1 MNYGK
6 FELMIDECSLS
17 FYNIKENQRILLKNP
32 HQDAQNMD
40 IQNQYTG
47 NEKKQYFRRQKE
59 NHAQ

>member
-1 MNYGK
+1 
-6 FELMIDECSLS
+6 MIDECSLS

-40 IQNQYTG
+40 LQNQYTG

-59 NHAQ
+59 TQAQ